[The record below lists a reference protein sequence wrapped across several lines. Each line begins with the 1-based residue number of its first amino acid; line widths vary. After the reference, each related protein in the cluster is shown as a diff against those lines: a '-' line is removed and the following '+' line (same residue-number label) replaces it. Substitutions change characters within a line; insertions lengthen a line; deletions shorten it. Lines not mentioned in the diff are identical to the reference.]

1 MASSFQ
7 GSISA
12 GIVINHDPPIRIG
25 CLKKDRRQSSF
36 QMREFF
42 RKLVHIIFGLGI
54 AALVQFTPKS
64 IALPLLMTG
73 TFAGFILTD
82 ALVRGY
88 RVPLLSNLIDMLE
101 RENVRPGKGALYF
114 ALSSLFCLMIFEKEV
129 VVPAIVALALLDGV
143 ATIVGIYYGK
153 HPIVRGKTAEGTG
166 SGILLTFVAL
176 LPLLPPP
183 EAAVSSVV
191 AGLVELLSPVDDNL
205 TIPVFVCI
213 ALTLMGGL

>member
-1 MASSFQ
+1 
-7 GSISA
+7 
-12 GIVINHDPPIRIG
+12 
-25 CLKKDRRQSSF
+25 
-36 QMREFF
+36 MREFF

-54 AALVQFTPKS
+54 AALIQFTPKS
-64 IALPLLMTG
+64 VALPLLMTG
-73 TFAGFILTD
+73 TFAGFTLTD

-88 RVPLLSNLIDMLE
+88 RIPLVSDLVDTLE

-114 ALSSLFCLMIFEKEV
+114 ALSSLFCLMIFGKEV

-166 SGILLTFVAL
+166 SGILLTFIAL

-191 AGLVELLSPVDDNL
+191 AGLVELFSPVDDNL